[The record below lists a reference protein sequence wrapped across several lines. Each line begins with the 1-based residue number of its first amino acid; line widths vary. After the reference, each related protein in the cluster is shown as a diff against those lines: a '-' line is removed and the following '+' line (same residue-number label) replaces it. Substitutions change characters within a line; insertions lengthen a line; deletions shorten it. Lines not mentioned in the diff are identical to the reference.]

1 LGRRAPKVAFCKGI
15 KSLNRDREQKIQ
27 IAKESG
33 IYIGLIFCREIFRFI
48 SAMKIFFQV
57 LTICFL
63 ISCGESKHVSDEKE
77 RSVTSSAERDGAS
90 LIGSTTS
97 RRKLSVFVLPPFD
110 KIANEG
116 ISPNIQKYLE
126 MEIAK
131 DTSLT
136 VIKFPYRDL
145 MNIPYYNVFDKKYC
159 KPIAEKIETDI
170 IVMTKLEQEER
181 TGQMG
186 SDKWNLLIR
195 IYDVAADEQTNSE
208 VTGVN
213 LTDAEIA
220 YLIKERQLDLV
231 SEITGNP

>member
-1 LGRRAPKVAFCKGI
+1 
-15 KSLNRDREQKIQ
+15 
-27 IAKESG
+27 
-33 IYIGLIFCREIFRFI
+33 
-48 SAMKIFFQV
+48 MKIFFR
-57 LTICFL
+57 LLAICLL

-77 RSVTSSAERDGAS
+77 RTIASASESD
-90 LIGSTTS
+90 TTS
-97 RRKLSVFVLPPFD
+97 VIASQSLQRKLSVIVLPPFD

-116 ISPNIQKYLE
+116 ISPDVQKYLE

-145 MNIPYYNVFDKKYC
+145 MNIPYHNVFDKKYC
-159 KPIAEKIETDI
+159 KPLTDKIETDI

-195 IYDVAADEQTNSE
+195 IYDVAADEQINSE

-220 YLIKERQLDLV
+220 DLIKERQRDLV
-231 SEITGNP
+231 SEITGSP